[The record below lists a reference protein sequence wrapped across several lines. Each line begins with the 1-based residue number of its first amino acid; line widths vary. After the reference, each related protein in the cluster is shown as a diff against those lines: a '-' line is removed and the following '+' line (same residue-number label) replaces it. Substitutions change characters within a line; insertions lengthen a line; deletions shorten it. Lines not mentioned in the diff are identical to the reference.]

1 MTECFFSLEKKKQII
16 LSGTMLIINTYMYL
30 VLNTNKLPTDRLFKF
45 PSRTKSQSYF
55 QTLNNEQSKL
65 YFIS

>member
-30 VLNTNKLPTDRLFKF
+30 VLNTNKLPTDRILKF
-45 PSRTKSQSYF
+45 PSHTKSHSYF
-55 QTLNNEQSKL
+55 QTINNLNYIL
-65 YFIS
+65 YPNL